1 MIAKL
6 IKISLAIFIFVLSY
20 EWNAYREVYT
30 CII

>member
-30 CII
+30 

>member
-20 EWNAYREVYT
+20 EWNAYREVY
-30 CII
+30 I